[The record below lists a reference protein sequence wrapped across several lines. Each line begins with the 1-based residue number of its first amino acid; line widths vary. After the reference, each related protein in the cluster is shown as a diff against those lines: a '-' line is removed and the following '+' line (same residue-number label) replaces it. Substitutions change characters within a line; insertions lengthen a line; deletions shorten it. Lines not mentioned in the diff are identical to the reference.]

1 MEKCSLNRGEHEKI
15 QGKVNNQDLRS
26 GNYSR
31 IQTQFP
37 EAVYDLG
44 CFSAKLKSIG
54 VR

>member
-1 MEKCSLNRGEHEKI
+1 MTRWESVDPKGKTLNRGDHEKI

-37 EAVYDLG
+37 EADLG
-44 CFSAKLKSIG
+44 CFSAKL
-54 VR
+54 